1 MTTDIRLTLGQGAE
15 VALAKAP
22 HILVAGMTGAGKS
35 VAIHSYL
42 TQLIS
47 HPSRH
52 ATVVLINPKRVEF
65 GRYQGIPHLAWPW
78 VAHELEDA
86 DNALKWVEA
95 EMRMRFYRMEKAGA
109 RDISQMPDPWA
120 RLVVFIDEL
129 ANLVLDGKRLSKRIV
144 TIASMGR
151 AAGIHLILATQ
162 RPAADVISPLI
173 RANVPTR
180 VALPTITGSESRII
194 LDAQGAEEL
203 EQPGDMLIR
212 LPGRRDLV
220 KTRGIYVSDADID
233 AAIQRAR
240 HL

>member
-1 MTTDIRLTLGQGAE
+1 MTTDIRLTLGEGAE

-42 TQLIS
+42 VQLIGH
-47 HPSRH
+47 HPRG
-52 ATVVLINPKRVEF
+52 VNLVLIDPKRVEF
-65 GRYQGIPHLAWPW
+65 GRYQGIPHLIWPW
-78 VAHELEDA
+78 VAYEIEEADA
-86 DNALKWVEA
+86 ALKWVEA
-95 EMRMRFYRMEKAGA
+95 EMRMRFYRMEQAGA

-129 ANLVLDGKRLSKRIV
+129 ANLVLNAKHLSKRIV

-151 AAGIHLILATQ
+151 AAGVHLVLATQ

-180 VALPTITGSESRII
+180 VALSTITGSDSRII
-194 LDAQGAEEL
+194 LDVQGAEEL
-203 EQPGDMLIR
+203 EHPGDMLVR
-212 LPGRRDLV
+212 LPGRRDLI
-220 KTRGIYVSDADID
+220 KTRGIYVSDMDID

-240 HL
+240 QM